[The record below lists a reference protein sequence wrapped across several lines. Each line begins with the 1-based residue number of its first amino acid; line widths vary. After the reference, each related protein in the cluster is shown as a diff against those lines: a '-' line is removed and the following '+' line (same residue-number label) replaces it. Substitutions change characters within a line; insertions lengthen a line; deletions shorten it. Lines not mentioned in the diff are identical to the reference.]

1 MPKRRQKSPT
11 PVHPAA
17 YWESEPACW
26 HMAGKGWGSSWCRGF
41 GAGLRSSYGCYW
53 CSTHRP
59 ALSRVG
65 VVPTTCLHHQETSDF
80 LLLRASPSQKCPSWG
95 LRNSPG
101 KSTLPEP
108 VLPVQALLKNS
119 QISKGKPNFKKM
131 EKEGEETQTCADRF
145 TYQRQAIHGEEG
157 NLCLPSQI
165 LTACTTLRPLCSV
178 PGSGEACPGSPWP
191 RGERG
196 SGGWPACSGTRLA
209 REPLERRTTVKP
221 VPQKNPVVNS
231 ARSNALGFLSAIA
244 LCVGAILR
252 KKFCLSLSRD

>member
-1 MPKRRQKSPT
+1 MPKRRQKTPR
-11 PVHPAA
+11 PVHTGSQSLPAGT
-17 YWESEPACW
+17 WL
-26 HMAGKGWGSSWCRGF
+26 G
-41 GAGLRSSYGCYW
+41 
-53 CSTHRP
+53 
-59 ALSRVG
+59 RVG
-65 VVPTTCLHHQETSDF
+65 VPHGAEVLVLGCAAVMAVTGAAPTDRLWAGWESCQQPAYTTKKPLT

-95 LRNSPG
+95 LRNSPE

-108 VLPVQALLKNS
+108 VLPAQALLKNS